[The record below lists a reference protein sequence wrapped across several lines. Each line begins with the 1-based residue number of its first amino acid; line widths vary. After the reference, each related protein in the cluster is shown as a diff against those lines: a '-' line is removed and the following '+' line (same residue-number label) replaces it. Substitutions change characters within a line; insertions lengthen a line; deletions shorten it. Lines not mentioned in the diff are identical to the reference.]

1 MQRAD
6 KRNFDQFRPVSITPG
21 FINTAPGSALI
32 EIGNTRVIC
41 TATYELK
48 VPDFLMNKGKGWL
61 TAEYGMLPASTP
73 QQRKQRESRSGK
85 TDGRSQEIQRLI
97 GRSLRAV
104 VDLELMG
111 EKTVWI
117 DCDVIQADGGTR
129 TAAITGSFVALYQAV
144 KYMLSQKLLIKNP
157 IITHLAA
164 VSVGRVSGQLMLDLS
179 YPEDSSA
186 EVDLNMVMTD
196 QNKIIEIQGTAEA
209 KPFTEAELNE
219 MISLGKKGI
228 NDLIRIQKQV
238 LSKL

>member
-6 KRNFDQFRPVSITPG
+6 KRSFDQLRPVSITPG
-21 FINTAPGSALI
+21 FIGSAPGSALI

-41 TATYELK
+41 TATYDLK
-48 VPDFLMNKGKGWL
+48 VPDFLVNKGKGWL
-61 TAEYGMLPASTP
+61 TAEYAMLPASTP
-73 QQRKQRESRSGK
+73 QQRKQRDRSGK

-117 DCDVIQADGGTR
+117 DCDVIQADGSTR

-144 KYMLSQKLLIKNP
+144 KYMLGQKLLVKNP
-157 IITHLAA
+157 IIAHLAA
-164 VSVGRVSGQLMLDLS
+164 ASVGRIGGQLMLDLAYS
-179 YPEDSSA
+179 EDSSA

-196 QNKIIEIQGTAEA
+196 QNKIIEIQGTAET
-209 KPFTEAELNE
+209 KPFTELELNE
-219 MISLGKKGI
+219 MVSLGKKGI
-228 NDLIRIQKQV
+228 GELIRMQKQV
-238 LSKL
+238 TSKL